1 MKTEDLH
8 EYIKNFGE
16 FSPME
21 LDIIEHMSEEN
32 NNYIFIPEN
41 MVIADNDTINDSV
54 DEKIIKFYF

>member
-32 NNYIFIPEN
+32 NNYAFIPES
-41 MVIADNDTINDSV
+41 MVITDNINEPI

>member
-21 LDIIEHMSEEN
+21 LDIIEHMLEEN
-32 NNYIFIPEN
+32 NNYAFIPES
-41 MVIADNDTINDSV
+41 MVITDNVNEPI